1 MLLSTLAAIISYSDH
16 SEQEIVP
23 LKLFQKVSLYSYMKS
38 ERLFVQTYNKMVGMR
53 WKFNVYEDQNRLF
66 QD

>member
-1 MLLSTLAAIISYSDH
+1 MLLNILAAIISYSHH

-23 LKLFQKVSLYSYMKS
+23 LKLFQKVSLYSYMES
-38 ERLFVQTYNKMVGMR
+38 ERFVQTYNKMVGMR